1 MIISI
6 LIAEATACDFKE
18 ALEVRKPKSWIL
30 IKGLH
35 VKRPE
40 KIPGLF

>member
-6 LIAEATACDFKE
+6 LIEATACDFKE

-35 VKRPE
+35 IKRPE
-40 KIPGLF
+40 KIPGLI